1 MYQEGQATTAE
12 VVLKSVHDEEMER
25 KDRALVSAA
34 TERDRLRSN
43 INAAKQVIIEAVEYD
58 DLDREVAER
67 IGNALG
73 ITLTTQVEYT
83 LDVSLSITIDLP
95 LGVDPDDIDES
106 DFDVTLDYT
115 GDGQMDYTQHQID
128 LTKD

>member
-12 VVLKSVHDEEMER
+12 VILKSVHDEVI
-25 KDRALVSAA
+25 A
-34 TERDRLRSN
+34 ERDNLRKR

-58 DLDREVAER
+58 DLDREVAQR
-67 IGNALG
+67 IGDALG
-73 ITLTTQVEYT
+73 ITLTQQVEYT
-83 LDVSLSITIDLP
+83 LEVSMSITLDLP
-95 LGVDPDDIDES
+95 LGVDPDSIDES

-115 GDGQMDYTQHQID
+115 GEGQMDYTQHQID